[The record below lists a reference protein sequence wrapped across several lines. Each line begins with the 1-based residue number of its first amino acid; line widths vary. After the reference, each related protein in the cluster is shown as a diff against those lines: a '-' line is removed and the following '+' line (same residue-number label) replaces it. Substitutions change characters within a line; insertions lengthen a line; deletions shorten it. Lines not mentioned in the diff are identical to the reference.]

1 MAGEPEDLV
10 LEHLHRLD
18 RRMDNLE
25 HDTRDLK
32 ARAGLVETRIAAVT
46 TDIVRIDGR
55 LDRLESCMER
65 IERRLDLKEAH

>member
-1 MAGEPEDLV
+1 MAGEPENLV

-18 RRMDNLE
+18 RRMDNPE

>member
-1 MAGEPEDLV
+1 M

-18 RRMDNLE
+18 QRMDNLE